1 MRDCA
6 RYSNMSK
13 LDFFQN
19 NISDIDL
26 FMEKHAA
33 YKNLKSA
40 ELDGIPENEIVTAV
54 TSWIEGKFSEDW
66 SDMCEV
72 INRLPTPCLNVY
84 CADYTAKEIL
94 GGGFAQAFFNSSR
107 DFVGAAANGF
117 RAVGYPE
124 AAEVIEKALKIHY
137 DSGNT
142 VSAGTAEMGRGIED
156 FLSFGA
162 GGEYDD
168 CDREFR
174 ADFDSEKFGG
184 LVYGYVMR
192 YRKYFGNQTGE
203 E

>member
-1 MRDCA
+1 MAMRDCV
-6 RYSNMSK
+6 RYSYMSK
-13 LDFFQN
+13 LDFFRD

-26 FMEKHAA
+26 FMKKHAA
-33 YKNLKSA
+33 YKDLKSS
-40 ELDGIPENEIVTAV
+40 ELDGIPEREMTAAV

-94 GGGFAQAFFNSSR
+94 DGGFAQVFFNSSR

-137 DSGNT
+137 DSG
-142 VSAGTAEMGRGIED
+142 TAETGRGIED

-162 GGEYDD
+162 GGEYNE
-168 CDREFR
+168 CDSEFQ
-174 ADFDSEKFGG
+174 AAFDSEKFGG
-184 LVYGYVMR
+184 LVYSYVMR
-192 YRKYFGNQTGE
+192 YRKYFGE
-203 E
+203 F